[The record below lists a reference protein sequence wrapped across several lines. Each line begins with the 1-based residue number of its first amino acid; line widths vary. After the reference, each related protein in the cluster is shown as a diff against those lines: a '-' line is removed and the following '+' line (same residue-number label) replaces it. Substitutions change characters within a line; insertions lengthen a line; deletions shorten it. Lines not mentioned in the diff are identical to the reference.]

1 MRIVH
6 VHLADPFTEGM
17 YYQENVLSEINASDG
32 HEVYFITTVYAWK
45 DNRIIRVSEEH
56 KRLKNG
62 VRLIRMPYI
71 KIVCPLL
78 TNKLRLVRTL
88 PQMLEKIKPD
98 IIMMHGF
105 ETLSVLPLIRYVKKA
120 GNVKLAV
127 DTHTDALNSAH
138 NVLSRIFLHKILYTW
153 LGKRILKYTDKI
165 WCISRDTMLFA
176 EKMNRIPAERLE
188 YYPLG
193 GQIFEGEKYQEIR
206 NRIRAKHGMSPDDII
221 LMHSG
226 KMGKDKKTLDILAA
240 FEKVK
245 DCRLKLFI
253 VGTMDRDVREGFD
266 RLSGDD
272 TRVQYVGWKSGD
284 ELQEYLCASDIYV
297 QPGTQSATMQNA
309 ACCGCALALYPY
321 ESHRY
326 LLGDNAFYIESIE
339 EIERLFRSVLREPD
353 LIREKREGSF
363 LIAKQK
369 LDYKK
374 LAAKLYD
381 I

>member
-6 VHLADPFTEGM
+6 IDLTGPFTEGM
-17 YYQENVLSEINASDG
+17 HYQENILSEINVSDG
-32 HEVYFITTVYAWK
+32 HEVYFIATACAWK
-45 DNRIIRVSEEH
+45 DNQIIRVPEEH
-56 KRLKNG
+56 KRLASG
-62 VRLIRMPYI
+62 VRLIRMPYV
-71 KIVCPLL
+71 KIVCSLV
-78 TNKLRLVRTL
+78 TDKLRLVKAL
-88 PQMLEKIKPD
+88 PQILERIKPD

-105 ETLSVLPLIRYVKKA
+105 QTVSVLPLIRYVKKA
-120 GNVKLAV
+120 NVKLAV
-127 DTHTDALNSAH
+127 DTHTDALNSAQ

-165 WCISRDTMLFA
+165 WCVSRDVMLFT
-176 EKMNRIPAERLE
+176 EKTNGIPAEKLD

>member
-6 VHLADPFTEGM
+6 IDLTGPFTEGM
-17 YYQENVLSEINASDG
+17 HYQENILSEINVSDG
-32 HEVYFITTVYAWK
+32 HEVYFIAAACAWK
-45 DNRIIRVSEEH
+45 DNQIIRVPEER
-56 KRLKNG
+56 KRLASG
-62 VRLIRMPYI
+62 VRLIRMPYV
-71 KIVCPLL
+71 KIVCSLV
-78 TNKLRLVRTL
+78 TDKLRLVKAL
-88 PQMLEKIKPD
+88 PQILERIKPD

-105 ETLSVLPLIRYVKKA
+105 QTVSVLPLIRYVKKA
-120 GNVKLAV
+120 DNVKLAV
-127 DTHTDALNSAH
+127 DTHTDALNSAQ

-165 WCISRDTMLFA
+165 WCISRDVMLFT
-176 EKMNRIPAERLE
+176 EKMNQIPAERLE

-206 NRIRAKHGMSPDDII
+206 NRIRAKHGMFPDDII

-266 RLSGDD
+266 RLTDDD

-284 ELQEYLCASDIYV
+284 ELQEYLCASDVYV

-326 LLGDNAFYIESIE
+326 LLGDNAFYIESIG